1 MTKVPEQPALA
12 PSVQLVGEM
21 QGSGFK
27 DRQWLI
33 QRDGHYIQVT
43 ELLYRVAEQANG
55 ERTLREIAAELTE
68 RTDWVVTEDHVRL
81 LLRKLI
87 PLELIATAH
96 GSVNLHAKASS
107 SHRTGSLLS
116 LNITHTNNQPTYHH
130 SICKGI
136 PDPLRAA
143 SPHSPPACHSYHPWL
158 VVPSICQ
165 QPKQQLSQFLLFLSG
180 VTACRDSDYDR
191 VRLLSR
197 AWSCLSGSVWGRPSP

>member
-1 MTKVPEQPALA
+1 MTEAPERPALA

-81 LLRKLI
+81 LLQKLI

-96 GSVNLHAKASS
+96 GSVDLHARASS
-107 SHRTGSLLS
+107 SHRTGLLLS
-116 LNITHTNNQPTYHH
+116 LDVRTQIISPHIVTPLAKAFQIFYVPPVLIPLLLAIAITHGWLYLVFVNNL
-130 SICKGI
+130 SNGS
-136 PDPLRAA
+136 LNFFSS
-143 SPHSPPACHSYHPWL
+143 SPE
-158 VVPSICQ
+158 
-165 QPKQQLSQFLLFLSG
+165 
-180 VTACRDSDYDR
+180 
-191 VRLLSR
+191 
-197 AWSCLSGSVWGRPSP
+197 